1 MTSQT
6 KRTKAPPA
14 SLETEK
20 ALLGSI
26 LLDNDILI
34 ATVENLTPAEF
45 YSERHRLIFET
56 MAKMAQAGDSIEPVT
71 ITVHLQESGRLEQAG
86 GAAYISSLT
95 DGVPV
100 GTDAAI
106 PQYIKI
112 IKDRSRQRQTLKSGY
127 ELAQEIAAGAPA
139 NEIAAHAKRISEIAA
154 PVIASKRSAV
164 VSDHDYPI
172 CPKTAFYGLA
182 EPYRLAFSQSTN
194 ASDNYHLAGFLTM
207 AGVLLGKSIL
217 TQEGGDDI
225 YPNLYTVV
233 VGKAGFARKDSA
245 NNRAIKFLR
254 AVDPDVAIVET
265 IGSIEQFIGY
275 CQNRQKEL
283 IKGGF
288 DGPFRIVLRFREL
301 QGLIAKAGQKA
312 TGNIW
317 SKLCELYDCPPELTT
332 AVKNDNAIVLQ
343 PVGAMQAAT
352 CPEWLKD
359 MTRRD
364 LEAGPGRR
372 IIWVPGDPKPRI
384 KRRQPADQRFLSPV
398 IRAVKDRM
406 DDYRMRQEATV
417 IPMDP
422 DVTDFLDE
430 WADKH
435 ESRSSGN
442 DLIDTLTAGD
452 EVAVRKVALIHAA
465 LDGARTINLL
475 HLQAAI
481 AFVEFLFESRF
492 PIFSEHGLTPMGE
505 IESKILKKVH
515 ESMPAGI
522 SWRELRRYQG
532 RIGIE
537 DFKRVLNG
545 LTTGADPDL
554 KIEKRFGR
562 AWVLEQE

>member
-1 MTSQT
+1 MMPQKQKTF
-6 KRTKAPPA
+6 KIPENVGVER
-14 SLETEK
+14 

-26 LLDNDILI
+26 VLENALLAATKNEGLRTTHFFSAANALI
-34 ATVENLTPAEF
+34 YQEIDRMITLGRPVDLLTLFDHLNEKNLV
-45 YSERHRLIFET
+45 
-56 MAKMAQAGDSIEPVT
+56 DS
-71 ITVHLQESGRLEQAG
+71 AG
-86 GAAYISSLT
+86 GIAYIAGIT
-95 DGVPV
+95 DGVPI
-100 GTDAAI
+100 GSSAGI
-106 PQYIKI
+106 PEYIRI
-112 IKDRSRQRQTLKSGY
+112 IKDRAAKRQILRSGD
-127 ELAQEIAAGAPA
+127 ELARQIAEGAPAEEIAAK
-139 NEIAAHAKRISEIAA
+139 AKAIGEKMTIPTA
-154 PVIASKRSAV
+154 KKSAV
-164 VSDHDYPI
+164 VSDHEYPV
-172 CPKTAFYGLA
+172 CPQTAFYGLA

-207 AGVLLGKSIL
+207 AGVLLGKSVL

-245 NNRAIKFLR
+245 NNRALKFLR
-254 AVDPDVAIVET
+254 AVDPDVAVVET

-283 IKGGF
+283 EKGGY

-384 KRRQPADQRFLSPV
+384 KRRRPPLKEYLDPV
-398 IRAVKDRM
+398 VRLVKDRM
-406 DDYRMRQEATV
+406 DDYRMRAEPTV

-422 DVTDFLDE
+422 DVTDFIDE
-430 WADKH
+430 WAEKH

-465 LDGARTINLL
+465 LDGSHAINLI
-475 HLQAAI
+475 HLKAAI

-505 IESKILKKVH
+505 IESKILKKAG
-515 ESMPAGI
+515 ESMPTGI
-522 SWRELRRYQG
+522 GWRELRRYQG
-532 RIGIE
+532 RVDIE
-537 DFKRVLNG
+537 IFKRVMQG

-554 KIEKRFGR
+554 KVTPQYGR
-562 AWVLEQE
+562 AWVTTNE